1 MDTERS
7 LGRAQP
13 VFLSFREVIAALGI
27 CLGGHKDLGKTP
39 DFFSLLQT
47 GGCYLILVLSS
58 SPAWTH
64 QLLDGIL
71 PTHLDYFFSF
81 FISLSEGAYVME
93 ETSLTIFGRGLGSA
107 ELS

>member
-1 MDTERS
+1 MDTERL

-13 VFLSFREVIAALGI
+13 LFLSFREVIAALGI
-27 CLGGHKDLGKTP
+27 CLGGHKDLGKTR

-47 GGCYLILVLSS
+47 GGCYLILVPSS

-71 PTHLDYFFSF
+71 PTHLDYFFPFSF
-81 FISLSEGAYVME
+81 LYLKEHM
-93 ETSLTIFGRGLGSA
+93 
-107 ELS
+107 